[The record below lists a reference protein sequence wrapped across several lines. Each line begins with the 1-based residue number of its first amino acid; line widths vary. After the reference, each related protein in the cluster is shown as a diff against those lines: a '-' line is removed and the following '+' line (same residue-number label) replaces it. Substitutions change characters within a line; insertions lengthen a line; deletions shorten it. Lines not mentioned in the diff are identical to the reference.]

1 MNKYLS
7 DPVLNLTAGALRFL
21 YWAALAIVALTT
33 LITLLFL
40 FAMGVTNGE
49 VAGGLGK
56 NRDSMMIFMMIFM
69 PTAAVLFFLTARFLK
84 MLRDLVLSVTQGQP
98 LTAINA
104 GRLRS
109 MGWLSLAIQGV
120 LLITTVALAIFGK
133 GKLFDVDMVYDLIT
147 GMLTAAVLFILARVF
162 DYGADMREELE
173 GTI

>member
-40 FAMGVTNGE
+40 FAMGVTNGG
-49 VAGGLGK
+49 VAGDMGET
-56 NRDSMMIFMMIFM
+56 RDAMMILM
-69 PTAAVLFFLTARFLK
+69 PTGAVLFFLTARFLK

-120 LLITTVALAIFGK
+120 FLVTSVAFAIFGK
-133 GKLFDVDMVYDLIT
+133 GKLFDVDMVYDLIA
-147 GMLTAAVLFILARVF
+147 GVLTAAVLFILARVF